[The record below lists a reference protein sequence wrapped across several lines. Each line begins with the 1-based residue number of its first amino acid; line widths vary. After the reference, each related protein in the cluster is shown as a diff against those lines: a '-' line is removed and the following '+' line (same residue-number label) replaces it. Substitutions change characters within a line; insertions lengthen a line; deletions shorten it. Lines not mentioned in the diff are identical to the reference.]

1 MKIKAQTTKQ
11 ENTDKNLYAPFL
23 FISLG
28 QSRLCGLNIIELKSV
43 RLLNE
48 TLPRSPLSTC

>member
-1 MKIKAQTTKQ
+1 MKQ

-28 QSRLCGLNIIELKSV
+28 QSRLYGLNMV
-43 RLLNE
+43 
-48 TLPRSPLSTC
+48 